1 MTNPAPRRILVHSGF
16 HKTGTSSLQGFLD
29 MHSEPLAP
37 YFYAFGR
44 FQAPAIDEAAKTYA
58 QKRFPWRLAAFRR
71 AVRNY
76 LSGAPLDRNIVI
88 SMESLSGLMP
98 GHRLFGGAR
107 AEAYSDTAIAMA
119 KVLVRELRRAF
130 GADID
135 IVFLFTTRQQED
147 WLRSVHGHLLRSI
160 RLTDDFEA
168 FRTQFI
174 DLPTLPEQA
183 AKIAALLAPIRVE
196 IAALEAYTL
205 CRIGPA
211 RAVLDLMDVP
221 KEVRTTLAPA
231 PRANIGQPFDLRTT
245 FLKLNREITNKAA
258 LKARKNGLLRAHA
271 KEAAHV

>member
-98 GHRLFGGAR
+98 GHRLYGGAR

-160 RLTDDFEA
+160 RLTDDYEA

-221 KEVRTTLAPA
+221 KEVRTMLAPA
-231 PRANIGQPFDLRTT
+231 PRANVGQPFDLRTT

>member
-1 MTNPAPRRILVHSGF
+1 
-16 HKTGTSSLQGFLD
+16 
-29 MHSEPLAP
+29 
-37 YFYAFGR
+37 
-44 FQAPAIDEAAKTYA
+44 
-58 QKRFPWRLAAFRR
+58 
-71 AVRNY
+71 VRNY

-119 KVLVRELRRAF
+119 KVLVRELRRAY

-135 IVFLFTTRQQED
+135 IVFLFTIRQQED